1 MRKLTAGKCTK
12 ARRKYLGVLKM
23 RCSFHIT
30 HLKGYNYHKHFNS
43 IKDHWRKLALIS
55 AKGSHT
61 SRRLEES
68 NTSREE
74 SLILVKQTLDYV
86 ELHRFFF
93 LDLFCTRHYGTL
105 TNFHLSTVIVAVR
118 CFNLQ
123 HPNTQKHSRKETL
136 KWHFG

>member
-1 MRKLTAGKCTK
+1 MGKLTAGKCTK

-55 AKGSHT
+55 TKGP
-61 SRRLEES
+61 RIYWCLEES
-68 NTSREE
+68 NTLCEE
-74 SLILVKQTLDYV
+74 SLILVKQTSDYL

-118 CFNLQ
+118 CFNLFS
-123 HPNTQKHSRKETL
+123 TQTHKSTLGKKH
-136 KWHFG
+136 